1 MKCTEITGLLVFA
14 VAGNSLINF
23 YKMNGVLL
31 LLVVLGDSTMGFKLC
46 PSHCL
51 CYELSDLVDCKSRGL
66 TIVPPG
72 IPHGTWLLDLS
83 GNKMTQ
89 VRNRSF
95 RGLWS
100 LKILLISNNSI
111 HSLQPQSLSS
121 LEFLERLDL
130 SYNRLKRLPPDF
142 SHKLL
147 SLKELRLDHNFLRLL
162 DPTSLQDLENLRKLD
177 LSYNQ
182 IISLDVQLFHS
193 LSHLNY
199 LSLEGNKLNTL
210 IDDLLSRQ
218 QNLQILHLGHNNIT
232 VIENQAF
239 TPLRSLTL
247 LSLHGNQLV
256 HIRFKTFLELQ
267 TTNTHLQL
275 ASNPWTCDC
284 ELQRVFGKIQHVKHL
299 HVVDYKDIICRA
311 PPQLAGSLLASM
323 DSQLCMAETVSVLV
337 ITITV
342 LLAVIGA
349 LVKAERNQKNKQS
362 QNEADEDKHNK

>member
-1 MKCTEITGLLVFA
+1 MI
-14 VAGNSLINF
+14 
-23 YKMNGVLL
+23 GVIF
-31 LLVVLGDSTMGFKLC
+31 LLVVLGHATVGSKLC

-51 CYELSDLVDCKSRGL
+51 CYELSDLVDCQSRGL
-66 TIVPPG
+66 ASVPSG

-83 GNKMTQ
+83 GNRMTQ
-89 VRNRSF
+89 VQSRSF

-111 HSLQPQSLSS
+111 QTLQPESLSS

-130 SYNRLKRLPPDF
+130 SYNRLKTLPPDF
-142 SHKLL
+142 SHKLF
-147 SLKELRLDHNFLRLL
+147 SLKELRLNHNFLHLL
-162 DPTSLQDLENLRKLD
+162 DPTSLHDLENLRKLD

-182 IISLDVQLFHS
+182 ITSLDVRLFNS

-199 LSLEGNKLNTL
+199 LNLEGNKLNVL
-210 IDDLLSRQ
+210 VDDLLSRQ
-218 QNLQILHLGHNNIT
+218 QNLQILHLGHNNIS

-267 TTNTHLQL
+267 TANTHLQL
-275 ASNPWTCDC
+275 SSNPWTCDC
-284 ELQRVFGKIQHVKHL
+284 ELQRVFGKIQRVKHL
-299 HVVDYKDIICRA
+299 QVVDYKDIICHG
-311 PPQLAGSLLASM
+311 PLQLAGRALTSL

-362 QNEADEDKHNK
+362 QSESDEDKHNK